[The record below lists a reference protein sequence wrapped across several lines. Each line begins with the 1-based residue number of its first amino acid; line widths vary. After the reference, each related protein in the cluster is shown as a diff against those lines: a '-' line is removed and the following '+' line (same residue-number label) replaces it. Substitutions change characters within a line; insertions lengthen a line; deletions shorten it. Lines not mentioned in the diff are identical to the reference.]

1 MKKSLAFLAALAA
14 ATALAATAHAK
25 TWTAGKYSC
34 EDERQV
40 GARQGAPAPV
50 KVGTVSVIGP
60 DNVGQCLGKCDANAQ
75 CHTVNIRHVN
85 PTPNDATTCTLY
97 SNKTVQKTVYK
108 SIQGKQYGAVCSKP

>member
-1 MKKSLAFLAALAA
+1 MKSSVVVFAAAVAAVAFA
-14 ATALAATAHAK
+14 ATANAK
-25 TWTAGKYSC
+25 TWQAGKYSC

-40 GARQGAPAPV
+40 GARAGAPKPV
-50 KVGTVSVIGP
+50 VVGTVSVIGP

-97 SNKTVQKTVYK
+97 SNKTTQKYVYK
-108 SIQGKQYGAVCSKP
+108 SIQNKQYGAVCSKP